1 MALWSGP
8 AWAEGRIATVD
19 LKKIFENYWK
29 RKEAATALEERKA
42 EEQKELKSL
51 AGEFDKANEE
61 YQKLLTEAN
70 NQAVSSEERDKS
82 KKAAEEKYKQLK
94 NISDDLA
101 TAKRGALERL
111 DAQSKRLSETIL
123 DQIRTVVNAKA
134 KQAGYT
140 MVLDTSTWVA
150 GTTPAVLYSNNESDL
165 TTSVLEQL
173 NAAAPA
179 DTSKPEEKKDERK
192 KDEKK

>member
-1 MALWSGP
+1 MKRFLCKLVTAFCLMALWSGP

-70 NQAVSSEERDKS
+70 NQAVSSEER
-82 KKAAEEKYKQLK
+82 EK
-94 NISDDLA
+94 
-101 TAKRGALERL
+101 AKRRPRR
-111 DAQSKRLSETIL
+111 S
-123 DQIRTVVNAKA
+123 
-134 KQAGYT
+134 
-140 MVLDTSTWVA
+140 TS
-150 GTTPAVLYSNNESDL
+150 N
-165 TTSVLEQL
+165 
-173 NAAAPA
+173 
-179 DTSKPEEKKDERK
+179 
-192 KDEKK
+192 